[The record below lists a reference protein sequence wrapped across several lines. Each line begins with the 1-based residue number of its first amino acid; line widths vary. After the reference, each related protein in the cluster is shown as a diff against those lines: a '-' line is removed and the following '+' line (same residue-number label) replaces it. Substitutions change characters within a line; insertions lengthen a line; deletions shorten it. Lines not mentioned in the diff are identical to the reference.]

1 MKIEE
6 DVKMGKENQLYKR
19 EFRYVNPGC
28 RCMIEESFDNLDRI
42 KVQWAENVSKK
53 HKFIFVPGGE
63 GFIEEGTEKSVN
75 RETREKIVITSP
87 MTELWELGE
96 YNETY
101 AERLKTYIKKYGFFW
116 PISKDTE
123 NVFYSYDLFLII
135 NRLRKLHELFDILAL
150 YDKLKQV
157 NLDKSTLNTLDIRK
171 EKSVDYIRLFKLTF
185 FYIFSAH
192 IMLPYEYNKETVLVE
207 TCSYDYGDA
216 WWFPTDVQLK
226 SYDINK
232 NAKEINSENEKK
244 NEDIGKTIF
253 CPADNDALRKRHHW
267 IKQKFRDRLA
277 QSRWAT
283 HTVSIPYNFSGKYT
297 DEISEAIEFLYN
309 AIPLDSKEGRCIA
322 DFLFYFVKN
331 VSKIQMISPDG
342 TVELESKDAFTNP
355 MKFTQCIKDQL
366 VDIAK
371 MVYRKEISWGI
382 QCIAPRFGKNL
393 SYEWEI
399 PSYLSALYF
408 AQFITTSA
416 DQELRKCAK
425 PDCLCYFL
433 VNRLNSKFTY
443 HSSACENAMSSQRN
457 RDKKRNM
464 MN

>member
-28 RCMIEESFDNLDRI
+28 RCMIEKSFDNLDRI
-42 KVQWAENVSKK
+42 KVQLAENVSKK

-63 GFIEEGTEKSVN
+63 GFIEEGKEKSVN

-87 MTELWELGE
+87 MTELWKLGE

-101 AERLKTYIKKYGFFW
+101 TERLKNYIEKYGFFW

-157 NLDKSTLNTLDIRK
+157 NRDKSTLNTLDIRK

-185 FYIFSAH
+185 FCIFSAH
-192 IMLPYEYNKETVLVE
+192 IMLPYEYNKETVSVE

-216 WWFPTDVQLK
+216 WWYPTDVKLNC
-226 SYDINK
+226 YDIDEAKKKRKSDNWNK
-232 NAKEINSENEKK
+232 CKDDKIFIRPD
-244 NEDIGKTIF
+244 EDK
-253 CPADNDALRKRHHW
+253 LLKRHY
-267 IKQKFRDRLA
+267 QLQYRFRDRLSL
-277 QSRWAT
+277 SRWG
-283 HTVSIPYNFSGKYT
+283 HHKMKFPYNFSGKNT
-297 DEISEAIEFLYN
+297 DEISETIEFLFKV
-309 AIPLDSKEGRCIA
+309 IPLENEEGRCIA